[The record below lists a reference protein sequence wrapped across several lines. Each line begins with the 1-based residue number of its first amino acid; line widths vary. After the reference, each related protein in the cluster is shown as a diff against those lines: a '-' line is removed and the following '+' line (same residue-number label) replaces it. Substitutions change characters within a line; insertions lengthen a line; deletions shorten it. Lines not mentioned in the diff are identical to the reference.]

1 MAEPFREEKTMA
13 TNETPTP
20 VRPWSPAQISDFLNH
35 ALPASVGTLE
45 PAGFP
50 RVLPMWFLWENG
62 NVY

>member
-1 MAEPFREEKTMA
+1 MA

-20 VRPWSPAQISDFLNH
+20 VRRWSPAEISDFLNL
-35 ALPASVGTLE
+35 ALPAAVGTLE

-62 NVY
+62 NLY